1 MVESFDNYQ
10 LDFHF
15 LFQSE
20 EMYFIKCF
28 INRRR
33 VIAAAS
39 FKILL
44 IYRNGNLLGY
54 FNEFVK

>member
-33 VIAAAS
+33 VMQQRLSKKMIIICENIGMLV
-39 FKILL
+39 FM
-44 IYRNGNLLGY
+44 
-54 FNEFVK
+54 